1 MDLVKDANLGLRFL
15 LELVALAALG
25 YWGYRAGDTGLARVA
40 LAIGAPM
47 ALAILWGAFLS
58 PKASMPLPDA
68 LTALLQL
75 AVLGAAAW
83 SLVRTG
89 QEPLAV
95 LFGGAVIVNAALK
108 LAWHQ

>member
-47 ALAILWGAFLS
+47 ALAIL
-58 PKASMPLPDA
+58 
-68 LTALLQL
+68 
-75 AVLGAAAW
+75 
-83 SLVRTG
+83 
-89 QEPLAV
+89 
-95 LFGGAVIVNAALK
+95 
-108 LAWHQ
+108 

>member
-1 MDLVKDANLGLRFL
+1 
-15 LELVALAALG
+15 
-25 YWGYRAGDTGLARVA
+25 
-40 LAIGAPM
+40 
-47 ALAILWGAFLS
+47 
-58 PKASMPLPDA
+58 MPLPDA
-68 LTALLQL
+68 LTVLRQL